1 MEKLLLYI
9 CAFALQCHPEM
20 GIPEDAQRGGAAGTR
35 ALLGWPQPVWIQ
47 RELSLHIA
55 VTVGSFKLHNPKA
68 HSTLCPAIP
77 YV

>member
-1 MEKLLLYI
+1 
-9 CAFALQCHPEM
+9 
-20 GIPEDAQRGGAAGTR
+20 
-35 ALLGWPQPVWIQ
+35 VWMQ